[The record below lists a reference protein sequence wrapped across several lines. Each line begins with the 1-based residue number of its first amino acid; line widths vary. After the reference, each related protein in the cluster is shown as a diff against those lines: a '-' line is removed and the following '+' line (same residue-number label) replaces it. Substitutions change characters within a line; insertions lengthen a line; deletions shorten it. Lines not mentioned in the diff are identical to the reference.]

1 LDEIYSYALENGA
14 EGGKI
19 MGSGG
24 GGLFLFYTPS
34 NRKGLRD
41 VMHKKGLTELP
52 FNFDFEGS
60 KVLLNLYQHKNG
72 N

>member
-1 LDEIYSYALENGA
+1 LGLKTGA

-24 GGLFLFYTPS
+24 GGLFLFFTHS
-34 NRKGLRD
+34 NRNDLRN
-41 VMHKKGLTELP
+41 VMIKKGLTELP

-60 KVLLNLYQHKNG
+60 KVLLNFYQHSNG
-72 N
+72 K